1 MHEYPVT
8 LRIVKIACREAEKAH
23 GRAAGITLVVGDDS
37 GFVGESIQ
45 MYFDVIAK
53 GTPCEGAR
61 LTIERVV
68 PKLKCSA
75 CGALFERKPFSFAC
89 PVCGGEGTP
98 TEIGREF
105 YVKSV
110 EVEVPDSCT

>member
-8 LRIVKIACREAEKAH
+8 LRIAEIASREAERAG
-23 GRAAGITLVVGDDS
+23 GRAKVIRLVVGDDS

-45 MYFDVIAK
+45 MYFDVISA

-61 LTIERVV
+61 LEIERVV
-68 PKLKCSA
+68 PKLKCAA

-89 PVCGGEGTP
+89 PACGGEGRP

-105 YVKSV
+105 YVKNV